1 MGKYD
6 HLKILK
12 QTKARTQ
19 HVCHKCGK
27 VIQSGE
33 IYYKEHI
40 QDIFLHALHA
50 KKYCAPCYER
60 YRVSLLPI
68 VNTEY

>member
-12 QTKARTQ
+12 KTKARTR
-19 HVCHKCGK
+19 HICYKCET
-27 VIQSGE
+27 VIPSGE

-40 QDIFLHALHA
+40 QDAFLHSLHA
-50 KKYCAPCYER
+50 KKYCASCYER
-60 YRVSLLPI
+60 HG
-68 VNTEY
+68 VNLFTQK